1 MEIKLTSEMFEQ
13 GTLSATSGVSLAQNK
28 LGGDNWV
35 CTKELIPCLSD
46 RKIHISGNPSGL
58 DVRIDEY
65 NKEMKCIK
73 TAGWHTLGWSWDL
86 SFDAAYIAIVMAIP
100 GGQSIT
106 RPFMVDTLS
115 RIPYHDDWISIGVD
129 RWRGACS
136 TWTTKPY
143 TDWGIKAGDVVTFQV
158 RIKSTSG
165 KKLRARIEWFNS
177 NDDRIPTFP
186 DGAQVIENGEGVS
199 TITQT
204 VPSGYS
210 QMGLWIDANLTVATH
225 TATTQELVKADI
237 FVIGSSIPSN
247 LDRGGVLTMSNY
259 PDLPIVTDE
268 SGFEYAEGM
277 NLWKGSGTETF
288 DGALGT
294 WSRELKDDTSV
305 PSGKYARC
313 TLSVKSAQF
322 PQWGV
327 YGVGTKYREYFVKNA
342 PMTLSLYAR
351 ASREIS
357 FSMGVE
363 FAGKGIPIS
372 LTTQW
377 QKIEASVVCIRTPED
392 SSSIAVCFYSPNLNV
407 GDYID
412 LSSPMLTYGKKFH
425 PYRPNP
431 ADLVGGGVPMAIVAR
446 GLPLTVRNSI
456 DEAIQNSAAQLEQR
470 LSTAIT
476 QTGESIENKVAQQYY
491 AKGDTD
497 RLIAEASTILEQ
509 KYNSFE
515 MSFNSFKQVVNNN
528 QNLTNAEFAT
538 ITKFI
543 RFIDGNIFLGEE
555 GNNQMLKIA
564 KDRISFLQGNQEVA
578 YISDSTLYIY
588 DGVFL
593 NSLRIGDF
601 AFVPRANGSMDLKK
615 VR

>member
-13 GTLSATSGVSLAQNK
+13 GTLSATAGVSLAQNK

-129 RWRGACS
+129 QYRGACS
-136 TWTTKPY
+136 TWTTKSY

-165 KKLRARIEWFNS
+165 KKLCARIEWFNS
-177 NDDRIPTFP
+177 NDDRISTFP
-186 DGAQVIENGEGVS
+186 DGVQVIENGEGVS

-313 TLSVKSAQF
+313 TLSAKSAQF

-357 FSMGVE
+357 FSMRVE

-392 SSSIAVCFYSPNLNV
+392 SSSIAVCFYSPNWNV

-412 LSSPMLTYGKKFH
+412 ISSPMLAYGKKFH

-431 ADLVGGGVPMAIVAR
+431 TDLPGGVLV
-446 GLPLTVRNSI
+446 LW
-456 DEAIQNSAAQLEQR
+456 Q
-470 LSTAIT
+470 
-476 QTGESIENKVAQQYY
+476 
-491 AKGDTD
+491 
-497 RLIAEASTILEQ
+497 
-509 KYNSFE
+509 
-515 MSFNSFKQVVNNN
+515 
-528 QNLTNAEFAT
+528 
-538 ITKFI
+538 
-543 RFIDGNIFLGEE
+543 
-555 GNNQMLKIA
+555 
-564 KDRISFLQGNQEVA
+564 
-578 YISDSTLYIY
+578 
-588 DGVFL
+588 
-593 NSLRIGDF
+593 
-601 AFVPRANGSMDLKK
+601 
-615 VR
+615 